1 MEDQDLKKLERGN
14 PILQVAVELG
24 IKVRSS
30 TGICF
35 RSERHPDG
43 SDEFTLFFD
52 LAKNSFFCKTCS
64 DVGGN
69 VIDLVCLCQGCDREK
84 AINWLKHRIE
94 FDLETRELYY
104 QKNKKRKRK

>member
-1 MEDQDLKKLERGN
+1 MEDRDLEKLEHGN
-14 PILQVAVELG
+14 PILEVAVELG
-24 IKVRSS
+24 IKIKSN

-35 RSERHPDG
+35 RSDRHADVPG
-43 SDEFTLFFD
+43 EFTLFFD
-52 LAKNSFFCKTCS
+52 LAKNSFFCKDCR

-69 VIDLVCLCQGCDREK
+69 VIDLVCLYRGCDREK

-104 QKNKKRKRK
+104 QKNKKGKRK

>member
-1 MEDQDLKKLERGN
+1 MLEHGN

-24 IKVRSS
+24 IKVRST

-35 RSERHPDG
+35 RSERHVDA
-43 SDEFTLFFD
+43 SDKFTLFFD
-52 LAKNSFFCKTCS
+52 LAKNSFFCKTCQ

-69 VIDLVCLCQGCDREK
+69 VIDLVCLYQDCDREK

-94 FDLETRELYY
+94 FDLQTRKLYY
-104 QKNKKRKRK
+104 RKGKRK